1 MKLPLCTLLSFGL
14 VTAAFGSPFTPR
26 PPLEENLNVTTT
38 MWRFASS
45 LSKDANGVIEFC
57 YAEEGS
63 PERILGRLDVQ
74 PFRSSET
81 KMPDLRILFTR
92 TEVEGKKK
100 VILLVGYAGR
110 PGTFV
115 VDVPGL
121 TAHQLEISGT
131 PQANP
136 SGEITLLGFADG
148 PVSVKDDG
156 MGMLEGLRGRL
167 FFRYVERG

>member
-1 MKLPLCTLLSFGL
+1 
-14 VTAAFGSPFTPR
+14 
-26 PPLEENLNVTTT
+26 

-45 LSKDANGVIEFC
+45 LSKEARGVIEFC

-63 PERILGRLDVQ
+63 AERVLGRLDVL
-74 PFRSSET
+74 PFQSSES

-92 TEVEGKKK
+92 AEVDGKKK

-110 PGTFV
+110 PGAFV

-121 TAHQLEISGT
+121 TTHQLGISGA
-131 PQANP
+131 PQISP

-148 PVSVKDDG
+148 PISVKGDG
-156 MGMLEGLRGRL
+156 MGILERLRGRL
-167 FFRYVERG
+167 FFRYVERS